1 MRPGPLQCR
10 VPIIKENFQNFKKE
24 RFFKIFTGL
33 LPKRGW
39 CQGPQPSHTPGSASK
54 KDVKEDNTSD
64 HLENEEEGEGGSDE
78 DDGEGEK
85 VKKGGHHFPQAGLL
99 RPLQVTFRLK
109 SNRPLS
115 GHVFHIQFHRN

>member
-10 VPIIKENFQNFKKE
+10 MPIIKENFQNLKKK

-39 CQGPQPSHTPGSASK
+39 CQGLQPAHTPGSASK
-54 KDVKEDNTSD
+54 KEDVEEDNASD

-99 RPLQVTFRLK
+99 RPLQL
-109 SNRPLS
+109 
-115 GHVFHIQFHRN
+115 H